1 VKEMRLARVKYVPRD
16 LAQDV
21 LYVSQE
27 YAVAVH
33 LCACGCGNKV
43 TTPLT
48 PTEWIFSE
56 RNGRPTLDPSIGNW
70 QLPCRSHYF
79 IREGRI
85 ISAPQWSDAQIRAGR
100 EAEQGRRE
108 AYFTALSKEGGFWTR
123 VWNSISSLWR

>member
-1 VKEMRLARVKYVPRD
+1 MREIRLAHVKYVPRD
-16 LAQDV
+16 LEQGV

-48 PTEWIFSE
+48 PAEWTFSE

-70 QLPCRSHYF
+70 QLPCRAHYF
-79 IREGRI
+79 ISEGRI
-85 ISAPQWSDAQIRAGR
+85 VNAPQWSEAQVSAGR
-100 EAEQGRRE
+100 AAEQRRRE
-108 AYFTALSKEGGFWTR
+108 LFFSQLANKQRFWSR
-123 VWNSISSLWR
+123 VWRSIKSLFV